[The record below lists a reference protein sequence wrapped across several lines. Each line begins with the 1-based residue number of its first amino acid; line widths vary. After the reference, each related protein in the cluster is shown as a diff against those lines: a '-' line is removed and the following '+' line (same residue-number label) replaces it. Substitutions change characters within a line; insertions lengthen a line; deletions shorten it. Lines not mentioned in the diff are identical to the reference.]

1 MKENPKITQKEL
13 SNILGITIRTV
24 QRNIRYLIDNKII
37 KRDGSDRGRIWKIIK
52 EIDNTIKLP

>member
-37 KRDGSDRGRIWKIIK
+37 KRDGSDRGGIWKIIK